1 MKFSLS
7 PKEEP
12 KVVKMLQDVPLFS
25 TLDRK
30 EVRTMAEIF
39 KERTYDTGEIIEK
52 EGDRGITF
60 YLITGGLVE
69 VKKGKKTIAKL
80 GRGQY
85 FGEMSLLDK
94 QPRSATIVA
103 SQPTTCL
110 LMTSWNFMAF
120 LETNSKLA
128 IGVMKELARRLRESD
143 QALSE

>member
-1 MKFSLS
+1 MKSFLS

-12 KVVKMLQDVPLFS
+12 KVVKMLQNVPLFS

-30 EVRTMAEIF
+30 KLRAMAETF
-39 KERTYDTGEIIEK
+39 TERTYDPDDVIEK
-52 EGDRGITF
+52 EGDKGVTF
-60 YLITGGLVE
+60 YLITEGSVE
-69 VKKGKKTIAKL
+69 VNKGKKTIAKL

-110 LMTSWNFMAF
+110 LMTSWNFGAF
-120 LETNSKLA
+120 LETDSKLA
-128 IGVMKELARRLRESD
+128 IGVMKELAKRLRETD
-143 QALSE
+143 QTLSE

>member
-1 MKFSLS
+1 MKSFLS

-12 KVVKMLQDVPLFS
+12 RVVKMLQDVPLFS

-30 EVRTMAEIF
+30 ELRSMAETF
-39 KERTYDTGEIIEK
+39 TERKYDPGEVIEK
-52 EGDRGITF
+52 EGDKATTF
-60 YLITGGLVE
+60 YLITEGSVD
-69 VKKGKKTIAKL
+69 VNKGKKTIAKL

-85 FGEMSLLDK
+85 FGEMSLVDK

-110 LMTSWNFMAF
+110 LMTSWNFVAF
-120 LETNSKLA
+120 LQTDSKLA
-128 IGVMKELARRLRESD
+128 IGVMKELAKRLRETD